1 MLAVRSA
8 FSKFFSPRD
17 FGKQCVHTH
26 TGTCTYCDQKCLQ
39 WKAMETAVRAFSES
53 MATKTLSTMLYNACT
68 SMEIII
74 GRDMFST
81 SLPMGMVPI
90 LFSAMG
96 ADVLFLIHIS
106 SIL

>member
-17 FGKQCVHTH
+17 LESSAFIPTPVPAPTAIRSVCSG
-26 TGTCTYCDQKCLQ
+26 
-39 WKAMETAVRAFSES
+39 KAMETAVRAFSES
-53 MATKTLSTMLYNACT
+53 MATKTLSTILYNACT

-81 SLPMGMVPI
+81 SLPTGMVPI

-96 ADVLFLIHIS
+96 ADVLF
-106 SIL
+106 